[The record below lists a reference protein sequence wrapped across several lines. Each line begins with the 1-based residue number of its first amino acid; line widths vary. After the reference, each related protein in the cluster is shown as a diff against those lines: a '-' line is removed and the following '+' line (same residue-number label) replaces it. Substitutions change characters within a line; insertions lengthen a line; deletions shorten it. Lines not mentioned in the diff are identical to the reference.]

1 MRETTRQR
9 ICRLIE
15 ADADG
20 EDVRFIVEALANV
33 GPGRFYDNG
42 ADVMVDHLE
51 ILGHLDELKN
61 DLRIA
66 GADDVRDNLDAELRN
81 AGLVA
86 MGGIQRRPYGREV
99 SALERVGLPVLAMG
113 YTDEDRHAFDLMAG
127 ETVWVQVYRSDLE
140 RMAWERVA

>member
-20 EDVRFIVEALANV
+20 EDVRWIVEAIANIRA
-33 GPGRFYDNG
+33 GYRDG

-86 MGGIQRRPYGREV
+86 MGGIQRRPCGREV